1 MRAKL
6 AVVVLV
12 TFGLLGAVVITA
24 SAADPQVASE
34 ASALTDTGN
43 TVSSPVVPMNRNNGE
58 ENDNGG
64 GGNDTDQGGGGN
76 PNCPGDDRVLVIVCS
91 NVQDIPILGM
101 T

>member
-1 MRAKL
+1 MRAKI

-24 SAADPQVASE
+24 SAADPQVASD
-34 ASALTDTGN
+34 AIVLTDTGN
-43 TVSSPVVPMNRNNGE
+43 TVSSPVVPMNRENG
-58 ENDNGG
+58 DGDGG

-76 PNCPGDDRVLVIVCS
+76 PNCPADDGVLIIVCA
-91 NVQDIPILGM
+91 NVNDVLSDILS

>member
-34 ASALTDTGN
+34 ASVLTDTGN
-43 TVSSPVVPMNRNNGE
+43 TVSSPVVPMDRNNG
-58 ENDNGG
+58 NGDG
-64 GGNDTDQGGGGN
+64 SGGNDTDQGGGGN